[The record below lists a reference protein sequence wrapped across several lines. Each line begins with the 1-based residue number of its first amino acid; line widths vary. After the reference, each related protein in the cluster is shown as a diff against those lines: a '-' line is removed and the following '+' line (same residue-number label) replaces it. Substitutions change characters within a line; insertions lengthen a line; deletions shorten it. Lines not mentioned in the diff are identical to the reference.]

1 MKVAGVLDVLSKT
14 KYGMTSRGTPMYL
27 LTPINQDLPQ
37 LICGCSIKNPK
48 NNILVVAE
56 KVNDDRIPRGN
67 ILLYLGDCG
76 VLEAELRAIEHAYTP
91 NYWSS
96 FPMLEMPSMD
106 RKLVLDVDT
115 VNIDPVGC
123 QDIDDCISFWD
134 FNVAITIADVGE
146 WIQCNPWMKN
156 ALHIGQTLYRDGSP
170 VRKLFPHEYQMSL
183 VPNEKRLGIS
193 LIFEFI
199 NNTIINPRFK
209 EIVIINKKSYTYE
222 TCKEWKYSNK
232 LQKIASHLANREIDD
247 PHEWIEQLMIYYNK
261 MFAACLS
268 DIGKGLLRG
277 HSPPD
282 MEKVEYYRKIG
293 LPEYLGYSSAQY
305 YPISTGSPHWSMNGI
320 YCHASSPIRRFA
332 DCINQLAYKCIDFAE
347 CSTELNKL
355 QKYCK
360 KFERDLKF
368 ARLMNE
374 GKKLTGVIVS
384 SRRIWC
390 PELSCMITCENSGY
404 ASQMVVLEYFYDPNK
419 VSWKKRVIFS
429 VSGKNYTS
437 FLSQEQSSVSV
448 S

>member
-14 KYGMTSRGTPMYL
+14 KYGMTSRGVPMYL

-48 NNILVVAE
+48 KNILVVAE
-56 KVNDDRIPRGN
+56 KVNDDKIPRGN
-67 ILLYLGDCG
+67 ILHYLGDCG
-76 VLEAELRAIEHAYTP
+76 ILEAELRAIEYAYTP
-91 NYWSS
+91 NYWPSS
-96 FPMLEMPSMD
+96 LPKVTLPSMN
-106 RKLVLDVDT
+106 RKILDVDT

-134 FNVAITIADVGE
+134 YHVAITIADVGE
-146 WIQCNPWMKN
+146 WIQCNPWMKE
-156 ALHIGQTLYRDGSP
+156 ALHIGQTLYREGNS
-170 VRKLFPHEYQMSL
+170 VRKLFPHEHAMSL
-183 VPNEKRLGIS
+183 VPDEKRLGIA

-199 NNTIINPRFK
+199 DNTIMNSRFE

-222 TCKEWKYSNK
+222 SCKEWKYSNK
-232 LQKIASHLANREIDD
+232 LQRLASHLAKRESND

-268 DIGKGLLRG
+268 DMGMGLLRG
-277 HSPPD
+277 HSAPD
-282 MEKVEYYRKIG
+282 MEKVEHYRKIG

-305 YPISTGSPHWSMNGI
+305 YPISAGSLHWSMSGI

-332 DCINQLAYKCIDFAE
+332 DCINQLAYKCIDFVDD
-347 CSTELNKL
+347 CSTELNRL
-355 QKYCK
+355 QKYSK
-360 KFERDLKF
+360 KFKRDVTF
-368 ARLMNE
+368 ASLMNE

-404 ASQMVVLEYFYDPNK
+404 ASQEVNLEYFYDPNK
-419 VSWKKRVIFS
+419 VTWKKRVIFT
-429 VSGKNYTS
+429 VSGKSCTS
-437 FLSQEQSSVSV
+437 SLLQGQ
-448 S
+448 